1 MCTLLIVNVKA
12 ACPER
17 TTFEPRAYRSSA
29 SMPDATTVEPSAR
42 QSVPILLHSNRG
54 EAGTDDDGEAVTIA
68 ADGYSA
74 RFRSPT
80 FFCSF
85 MIQFTPLCKI
95 HHHTRHSLSSHS
107 SRLQSFQTPATP
119 VSSSAHSAHRIR

>member
-85 MIQFTPLCKI
+85 NSRRSVQNP
-95 HHHTRHSLSSHS
+95 SSHTTQP
-107 SRLQSFQTPATP
+107 LQSQLTTP
-119 VSSSAHSAHRIR
+119 VVPDSSNASQ

>member
-85 MIQFTPLCKI
+85 MIQFTPAVQNP
-95 HHHTRHSLSSHS
+95 SSHTTQP
-107 SRLQSFQTPATP
+107 LQSQLTTP
-119 VSSSAHSAHRIR
+119 VVPDSSNASQY

>member
-68 ADGYSA
+68 RGRRLLREVSI
-74 RFRSPT
+74 SN
-80 FFCSF
+80 FF
-85 MIQFTPLCKI
+85 LLI
-95 HHHTRHSLSSHS
+95 HDSIHAAVQNPSSHTTQP
-107 SRLQSFQTPATP
+107 LQSQLTTP
-119 VSSSAHSAHRIR
+119 VVRDSSNASQY